1 MNVQLNPIINKYNY
15 VSFKK
20 SVLEQYEKEN
30 SSGSF
35 SKDEIT
41 LARTKKVISEL
52 KYIALGVII
61 LYFAMKKNIK
71 INNLKKEAEK
81 AKKLADLEKPVTI
94 DFSALLKDA

>member
-20 SVLEQYEKEN
+20 SVIEQYEKEN

-71 INNLKKEAEK
+71 INNLKKEKEK

>member
-1 MNVQLNPIINKYNY
+1 MNVQLNPITNKYNY

-20 SVLEQYEKEN
+20 SVIEQYEKEN

-71 INNLKKEAEK
+71 INNLKKEKEK